1 MLKEILTQVAHN
13 YLGDETQI
21 FSAFLLCIA
30 PTLIV
35 VAIVAI
41 AIYAYCSRK
50 FSFTFRQAL
59 KAEKN
64 KHYEIQ
70 RKLEEQVGQLEKDIS
85 NLTKN
90 NAELKI
96 DNNNYSAEIH
106 ELNNQIA
113 DKCDTIQCYDATNKN
128 LRSNLERVTFEL
140 REAQSAIK
148 AKNNEDASTTATIDF
163 AEENHSNIDFCEI
176 GRKFEKEIEHI
187 LIDGLSDWF
196 EKDNA
201 ILLYQVKLKYDEEVK
216 YPHIV
221 DFLLLHKSG
230 IYIIECKNWAGLIVG
245 QNHWEE
251 WIQVKCKFILDG
263 KNPICPIF
271 YDDMKLAHFRNPI
284 KQVDSQKEDLEKLA
298 KNYLGERY
306 KKLINLRTKRVVVM
320 NRTNGD
326 IESAVSPKSIQAADK
341 HLWYGYK
348 DELIKGIKDL
358 SVEMPSYYYFTDNQI
373 RKLYEHI
380 SSRQESNQEYSV
392 IYPCKQ

>member
-1 MLKEILTQVAHN
+1 MLKEILTQVARN

-30 PTLIV
+30 PILIAA
-35 VAIVAI
+35 AIIAI
-41 AIYAYCSRK
+41 AMYVYCSKK
-50 FSFTFRQAL
+50 FSFTFRQAI
-59 KAEKN
+59 KAENN
-64 KHYEIQ
+64 KHYEVQ
-70 RKLEEQVGQLEKDIS
+70 RKLEEQVWQLEKDIS
-85 NLTKN
+85 NLKKN

-96 DNNNYSAEIH
+96 DNNNYSADIQK
-106 ELNNQIA
+106 LKCQIA
-113 DKCDTIQCYDATNKN
+113 DKCETIQGYNATNKN
-128 LRSNLERVTFEL
+128 LRSDLERVTLEL
-140 REAQSAIK
+140 REAQSVIE
-148 AKNNEDASTTATIDF
+148 AKNNEIASITATIDF
-163 AEENHSNIDFCEI
+163 AEENHANIDF
-176 GRKFEKEIEHI
+176 GAVGKKFEKEIEHI

-201 ILLYQVKLKYDEEVK
+201 ILLYQVKLKYNEEVK

-245 QNHWEE
+245 QNHWED
-251 WIQVKCKFILDG
+251 WIQVKCKFIFDG
-263 KNPICPIF
+263 KNPVCPIF

-284 KQVDSQKEDLEKLA
+284 KQVNSQKDDLETLVE
-298 KNYLGERY
+298 NYLGEKY
-306 KKLINLRTKRVVVM
+306 KKLIHLRTKRVVVM

-326 IESAVSPKSIQAADK
+326 IESAVSPKSIQADDK

-348 DELIKGIKDL
+348 DELIKGIEDL

-373 RKLYEHI
+373 RKLYEQI
-380 SSRQESNQEYSV
+380 SSKQESNQEYSV